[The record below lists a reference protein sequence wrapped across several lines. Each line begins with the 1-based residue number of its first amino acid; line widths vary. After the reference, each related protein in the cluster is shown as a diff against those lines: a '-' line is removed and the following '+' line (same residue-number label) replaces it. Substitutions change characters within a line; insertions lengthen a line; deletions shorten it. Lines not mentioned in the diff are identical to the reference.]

1 MSFPKGRG
9 GSGKADKQLGENLG
23 AGLASI
29 GQSIHPFLRML
40 RGMKDGINVNGFS
53 LNAVEDHVRELLD
66 DRSRA
71 SFAMS

>member
-23 AGLASI
+23 AGLA
-29 GQSIHPFLRML
+29 SIHPFLRML